1 MIYIYWEYY
10 LGMKDETLLP
20 VTTGEYPKVVCQEKY
35 ERYKKIS
42 SIISYLYA
50 EFERFDL
57 IDVLSKILVNQ
68 RLEKQIVPMY

>member
-1 MIYIYWEYY
+1 
-10 LGMKDETLLP
+10 MKDETLLP

-42 SIISYLYA
+42 SVISYLYE